1 MIPDIFSTEWLYT
14 ASTWVIPVLLA
25 VTLHEV
31 AHGYVA
37 ALCGDP
43 TARMLGR
50 LSLNPLRHVDRVGT
64 VILPGLLLLF
74 SAPFLFGWAKP
85 VPVDFRRLR
94 SPRRDMVLVAAAGPA
109 SNLLMALA
117 AAFGLAVLLGT
128 RGVAPDV
135 GEWVGRNLVN
145 ALQFNCLLA
154 IFNMIPLPPLDGGRV
169 AVGILPQALAMPLA
183 RLERFGMALL
193 IGAVMI
199 LPMIG
204 SQLGVN
210 LNILSWLIGP
220 PVRALSGGL
229 LALAGLR

>member
-1 MIPDIFSTEWLYT
+1 MIPDIFSTEWLYA

-117 AAFGLAVLLGT
+117 AAIGLAVLLGT
-128 RGVAPDV
+128 RGVSPDV

-169 AVGILPQALAMPLA
+169 AVGILPQALAVPLA

-204 SQLGVN
+204 SQLGIN

-220 PVRALSGGL
+220 PVQALSGGL
-229 LALAGLR
+229 LSLAGLR